1 MQRLRP
7 HGKDIAAGMNA
18 RPGKWPAVCAV
29 LLLAAVSFWSATASA
44 DPADDAFIASLAN
57 YGIEVR
63 DSGIAIA
70 MGHRVCKGFDNN
82 ANASVLAMKVKRDT
96 DLSMKEASYFV
107 GLSVAA
113 YCPQYRGQIDR
124 SLIWLIPGPPLM

>member
-1 MQRLRP
+1 
-7 HGKDIAAGMNA
+7 MNV
-18 RPGKWPAVCAV
+18 RPGKWPAACAV
-29 LLLAAVSFWSATASA
+29 LLLAAVSLSSAASA
-44 DPADDAFIASLAN
+44 EPADDAFIASLAN

-63 DSGIAIA
+63 DSGTAIA

-113 YCPQYRGQIDR
+113 YCPQYRGQIDK

>member
-1 MQRLRP
+1 
-7 HGKDIAAGMNA
+7 MNA
-18 RPGKWPAVCAV
+18 HPGKRSAVCAV
-29 LLLAAVSFWSATASA
+29 LLLAATLLSPAPASA

-63 DSGIAIA
+63 DSDIAIA
-70 MGHRVCKGFDNN
+70 MAHRVCTGFDNN
-82 ANASVLAMKVKRDT
+82 ANASVLAMKVKHDT
-96 DLSMKEASYFV
+96 DLTMRESSYFV

-113 YCPQYRGQIDR
+113 YCPQYRGLIDS

>member
-1 MQRLRP
+1 
-7 HGKDIAAGMNA
+7 MNA
-18 RPGKWPAVCAV
+18 RRGKWPAAGAV
-29 LLLAAVSFWSATASA
+29 LLFATVPLFSASAAA

-57 YGIEVR
+57 YGIDVR
-63 DSGIAIA
+63 DSGTAIA
-70 MGHRVCKGFDNN
+70 MAHRVCTGFDNN

-96 DLSMKEASYFV
+96 DLSMREASYFV

-113 YCPQYRGQIDR
+113 YCPQYRGQIDS

>member
-1 MQRLRP
+1 
-7 HGKDIAAGMNA
+7 MNVRA
-18 RPGKWPAVCAV
+18 GKWPTVCAV
-29 LLLAAVSFWSATASA
+29 LLSVVALLPAASASASA

-63 DSGIAIA
+63 DSDTAIA
-70 MGHRVCKGFDNN
+70 MAHRVCTGFDNN
-82 ANASVLAMKVKRDT
+82 ANASVLALKVKRDT

-113 YCPQYRGQIDR
+113 YCPQYRGLIDS